1 MICISKRKTR
11 VSNLVKP
18 GFIYPVDILCAL
30 LRRAVFFCGQ
40 KNIHSQKVYKTLL
53 FAHSSKVLDFSRFS
67 ANKAEIYK
75 PG

>member
-1 MICISKRKTR
+1 MICISKRKAY

-18 GFIYPVDILCAL
+18 GFIYSVDILCAL
-30 LRRAVFFCGQ
+30 LRRAVFFFAG
-40 KNIHSQKVYKTLL
+40 KKIHSQKVYKTSL